1 MIKKILMVLLV
12 ALIVIQF
19 IRPTKNIS
27 GEKSNDISTKY
38 KMSDTVRLVFDKA
51 CADCH
56 SNKTKYPWYASVQPV
71 AFWLND
77 HVMDGKRHFNL
88 NEFTSYRIGKQNK
101 KLEECIEQIEEGE
114 MPLSSYTLIHKEAVL
129 SENEKTTLINWCKSI
144 MDTIHANYPED
155 SLKLKRPQQAS
166 GK

>member
-51 CADCH
+51 CSDCH

-88 NEFTSYRIGKQNK
+88 NDKGLNK
-101 KLEECIEQIEEGE
+101 IVSNII
-114 MPLSSYTLIHKEAVL
+114 YTFERL
-129 SENEKTTLINWCKSI
+129 
-144 MDTIHANYPED
+144 
-155 SLKLKRPQQAS
+155 LKRFSCLHLARS
-166 GK
+166 